1 MDFTNS
7 FDELWEGKSVFDSS
21 ASQRWVQHISDGQ
34 TGFDSLFAV
43 GGWCMGMGLAK
54 HQLPV
59 PQQHSVFAL
68 LWFALIVFL
77 CGSPSLIACSASG
90 ISCCVLLGSTFI

>member
-1 MDFTNS
+1 MNY
-7 FDELWEGKSVFDSS
+7 GKGRVSLILLPAKGGCSTS
-21 ASQRWVQHISDGQ
+21 PDGQ

-77 CGSPSLIACSASG
+77 CGSPSLIACSG
-90 ISCCVLLGSTFI
+90 